1 MYKMQFLALDVIQSL
16 SFWASRL
23 RKKPQVKLQPCDCV
37 GCVRTWFVDSG
48 PPSSRHTVDLV

>member
-1 MYKMQFLALDVIQSL
+1 MQFLALDVIQSL
-16 SFWASRL
+16 SFWASWL

-48 PPSSRHTVDLV
+48 PPSSRHSVDLV